1 MKNRPLLSVCLIIL
15 MMVAVSIAVGGER
28 FVKELRP
35 SPLECIVS
43 QGDTISLQGQI
54 YYFEQKDKYQAVYL
68 KNNSIQYEKQSFQE
82 SKIIVYIDPDLQVN
96 IGNVIQAE
104 GEVSFF
110 QHARNPGN
118 FDQKQ
123 YYQCRNIHGLMWA
136 EKVTVIDR
144 QEWKLRSG
152 LMKFRLQWKEQLI
165 RMMGD
170 EDGTVLSAMML
181 GEKSSM
187 DQDLRTLYQA
197 NGIAHILA
205 ISGLHLSFVGLGMYR
220 MLRRLTGSYS
230 VGGVAGIF
238 FLCMYIL
245 MIGCT
250 VSAMR
255 ALVMFLFRV
264 GADITGRHYDAP
276 TAFAFAAVVVLLWRP
291 LYLFDGG
298 FWLSFGTVLAI
309 LLVLP
314 AFQDFAFQGIWASV
328 SINLVLLPILLY
340 YFFEF
345 PLYSFLLNLFVIP
358 LMSVLLFLGMAG
370 SGIYVVC
377 MPIAKILMKI
387 CGVILWIYK
396 KGCNIAIRLP
406 ASRIV
411 TGRPQLWQIAV
422 YYVVLCMVLLLL
434 WKKSNR
440 CKVLAAA
447 LLGMAV
453 FVLGFRWGEDG
464 KMMTTILD
472 VGQGD
477 GIFIKGP
484 DGGTY
489 LIDGGSSDV
498 KKIGQ
503 YRIEPFLK
511 SQGVSNLDYVI
522 VTHGDSDHMNGI
534 EELID
539 RKKIGVTIDTLVL
552 PVQEVWGE
560 ELVALA
566 ERAKKEGIR
575 VVVIAPGQEIMEEE
589 LTLTCLQPGEA
600 EEGLET
606 GNETSMVMAVSYG
619 EYDMLLTGDVEG
631 KGEEELTDLLKH
643 KYKNCSWEVLKVA
656 HHGSK
661 NSSSKEFLD
670 VVKPRYAIISAGQK
684 SRYGHPHRETIA
696 RLEEAECKIKST
708 QETGAVM
715 IIIHKNEMYI
725 KWNCYADNS

>member
-1 MKNRPLLSVCLIIL
+1 
-15 MMVAVSIAVGGER
+15 
-28 FVKELRP
+28 
-35 SPLECIVS
+35 
-43 QGDTISLQGQI
+43 
-54 YYFEQKDKYQAVYL
+54 
-68 KNNSIQYEKQSFQE
+68 
-82 SKIIVYIDPDLQVN
+82 
-96 IGNVIQAE
+96 
-104 GEVSFF
+104 
-110 QHARNPGN
+110 
-118 FDQKQ
+118 
-123 YYQCRNIHGLMWA
+123 
-136 EKVTVIDR
+136 
-144 QEWKLRSG
+144 
-152 LMKFRLQWKEQLI
+152 
-165 RMMGD
+165 
-170 EDGTVLSAMML
+170 
-181 GEKSSM
+181 
-187 DQDLRTLYQA
+187 
-197 NGIAHILA
+197 
-205 ISGLHLSFVGLGMYR
+205 MYR

-264 GADITGRHYDAP
+264 GADMTGRHYDAP

-298 FWLSFGTVLAI
+298 FWLSFGAVLAI

-511 SQGVSNLDYVI
+511 SQGVSRLDYVI

-589 LTLTCLQPGEA
+589 LTLTCLQPSEA

-684 SRYGHPHRETIA
+684 NRYGHPHQETIA

>member
-1 MKNRPLLSVCLIIL
+1 
-15 MMVAVSIAVGGER
+15 
-28 FVKELRP
+28 
-35 SPLECIVS
+35 
-43 QGDTISLQGQI
+43 
-54 YYFEQKDKYQAVYL
+54 
-68 KNNSIQYEKQSFQE
+68 
-82 SKIIVYIDPDLQVN
+82 
-96 IGNVIQAE
+96 
-104 GEVSFF
+104 
-110 QHARNPGN
+110 
-118 FDQKQ
+118 
-123 YYQCRNIHGLMWA
+123 
-136 EKVTVIDR
+136 
-144 QEWKLRSG
+144 
-152 LMKFRLQWKEQLI
+152 
-165 RMMGD
+165 
-170 EDGTVLSAMML
+170 
-181 GEKSSM
+181 
-187 DQDLRTLYQA
+187 
-197 NGIAHILA
+197 
-205 ISGLHLSFVGLGMYR
+205 
-220 MLRRLTGSYS
+220 
-230 VGGVAGIF
+230 
-238 FLCMYIL
+238 
-245 MIGCT
+245 
-250 VSAMR
+250 
-255 ALVMFLFRV
+255 
-264 GADITGRHYDAP
+264 
-276 TAFAFAAVVVLLWRP
+276 
-291 LYLFDGG
+291 
-298 FWLSFGTVLAI
+298 
-309 LLVLP
+309 
-314 AFQDFAFQGIWASV
+314 
-328 SINLVLLPILLY
+328 
-340 YFFEF
+340 
-345 PLYSFLLNLFVIP
+345 
-358 LMSVLLFLGMAG
+358 
-370 SGIYVVC
+370 
-377 MPIAKILMKI
+377 
-387 CGVILWIYK
+387 
-396 KGCNIAIRLP
+396 
-406 ASRIV
+406 
-411 TGRPQLWQIAV
+411 
-422 YYVVLCMVLLLL
+422 MVLLLL

-464 KMMTTILD
+464 KLMTTILD

-511 SQGVSNLDYVI
+511 SQGVSRLDYVI

-560 ELVALA
+560 EFVALS

-589 LTLTCLQPGEA
+589 LTLTCLQPSEA

-670 VVKPRYAIISAGQK
+670 GVTPRYAIISAGQK
-684 SRYGHPHRETIA
+684 NRYGHPHQETIA

-715 IIIHKNEMYI
+715 IIIHKNEM
-725 KWNCYADNS
+725 

>member
-1 MKNRPLLSVCLIIL
+1 
-15 MMVAVSIAVGGER
+15 
-28 FVKELRP
+28 
-35 SPLECIVS
+35 
-43 QGDTISLQGQI
+43 
-54 YYFEQKDKYQAVYL
+54 
-68 KNNSIQYEKQSFQE
+68 
-82 SKIIVYIDPDLQVN
+82 
-96 IGNVIQAE
+96 
-104 GEVSFF
+104 
-110 QHARNPGN
+110 
-118 FDQKQ
+118 
-123 YYQCRNIHGLMWA
+123 
-136 EKVTVIDR
+136 
-144 QEWKLRSG
+144 
-152 LMKFRLQWKEQLI
+152 
-165 RMMGD
+165 MMGD

-464 KMMTTILD
+464 KLMTTILD